1 MSKNSAVDLI
11 RRSPVSEGE
20 MFSEFQDWCLRTYGD
35 SGKTKTV
42 TRRKY
47 NKILQT
53 LLQSD
58 ESDGVYIENNHIN
71 AKFKFWVKSKGFQ
84 VGSGHSEQ
92 KKAAAG
98 KPVLYV
104 PVKTTV
110 SLSFSVRVHLPSEVS
125 SGFYGNKCVDGVP
138 GQDTSSL
145 KRVAV
150 VEDFFDIIYAMHVE
164 IGTDPNKAPKHAGQ
178 KKTYKA
184 ALLRAATKTARGP
197 AARGQSK
204 VTWERQRGSGRELA
218 LALARRVGGRAPRS
232 CEERPPALRMGAGR
246 EHSCGTALGSRL
258 PCGGDGI
265 PITRSPWHLMASW
278 QGTRIAET
286 YAFLP
291 REAVT
296 RFLMSCHECQKRM
309 HVNPCGVESKE
320 NDRPSSLAPGLID
333 YNMPITA
340 TYLKQMKLQCMST
353 NEQDESSVS
362 SEDFDMTDPTWIS
375 ADHGTTSDLSPCRGE
390 RMHSP
395 QNAHKEEDDDSS
407 SESGSGNGLPTLN
420 PPVPGSAADSSSYN
434 EVNGNG
440 AAAPLDFSTTSSSS
454 SSEDQ
459 PVNLSERLPPGPL
472 LCPFQPDAPDG
483 LRGRSKYAGKAAPA
497 ELRLDYGNKVTAVP
511 ARERHS
517 SLETAPALGVR
528 SETAITKSPQY
539 SSGSYDSGK
548 TEVSVCP
555 EDLSMSRAHTADD
568 DDDDHDDHEDS
579 DKINDSEGMDPERL
593 KAFNMFVR
601 LFVDENLDRMV
612 PISKQP
618 KEKIQAIIES
628 CSRQFPEFQERARK
642 RIRTYLKSCRRMK
655 KNGMET
661 RPTPPHLTSAM
672 AENILAAACE
682 SETRKAAKRMRL
694 DVYQARD
701 EQIALEKQSAREPA
715 TLAPSAYSLAA
726 SAYSQDQIYIN
737 GGLNYSY
744 RGYGGLGAS
753 LQHPVSLT
761 TGTPQSNG
769 PTDLSMKSLASNSS
783 SSSTNSRGVPSAQL
797 SPTEINAV
805 RQLIA
810 GYRESAAFLLRS
822 ADELENLILQ
832 QN

>member
-1 MSKNSAVDLI
+1 MSTKRTSVVSTK
-11 RRSPVSEGE
+11 RSQSPVVWEGE
-20 MFSEFQDWCLRTYGD
+20 MFGEFQDWCLRTYGD

-53 LLQSD
+53 LMQGD
-58 ESDGVYIENNHIN
+58 DSDGVYLESNHIN

-84 VGSGHSEQ
+84 VGSAEDENANEGS
-92 KKAAAG
+92 G
-98 KPVLYV
+98 RPVLYV
-104 PVKTTV
+104 PIKATCVD
-110 SLSFSVRVHLPSEVS
+110 SS
-125 SGFYGNKCVDGVP
+125 SGQDGA
-138 GQDTSSL
+138 SL

-164 IGTDPNKAPKHAGQ
+164 ISSDPGRAPKHAGQ

-184 ALLRAATKTARGP
+184 
-197 AARGQSK
+197 
-204 VTWERQRGSGRELA
+204 
-218 LALARRVGGRAPRS
+218 
-232 CEERPPALRMGAGR
+232 
-246 EHSCGTALGSRL
+246 
-258 PCGGDGI
+258 
-265 PITRSPWHLMASW
+265 
-278 QGTRIAET
+278 IAET

-296 RFLMSCHECQKRM
+296 RFLMSCGECQKRM
-309 HVNPCGVESKE
+309 HISPSSADFKE
-320 NDRPSSLAPGLID
+320 NDRPPSLTPGLID
-333 YNMPITA
+333 YNMPLTT
-340 TYLKQMKLQCMST
+340 TYLKQMKLQCMNN

-362 SEDFDMTDPTWIS
+362 SEDFDMSDPTWIS
-375 ADHGTTSDLSPCRGE
+375 AEHGPASDPNAPNHTD

-407 SESGSGNGLPTLN
+407 SESGSGNGPLAVT
-420 PPVPGSAADSSSYN
+420 PPSSLVVGPAPNSRAGSTSALCIVTAAGSSGRAFGGQA
-434 EVNGNG
+434 VNGNG
-440 AAAPLDFSTTSSSS
+440 TSGPPPVAPPLDFSTTSSSAS
-454 SSEDQ
+454 SLEEREQQSH
-459 PVNLSERLPPGPL
+459 VVTLSERLAPGALLGPAYPL
-472 LCPFQPDAPDG
+472 DSAMEE
-483 LRGRSKYAGKAAPA
+483 LRRKYPGKYAAAGIPLPLPA
-497 ELRLDYGNKVTAVP
+497 DLRLDRDIRDCGN
-511 ARERHS
+511 
-517 SLETAPALGVR
+517 
-528 SETAITKSPQY
+528 KSPQY
-539 SSGSYDSGK
+539 SSGSYDSVK
-548 TEVSVCP
+548 MEICP
-555 EDLSMSRAHTADD
+555 EDLTMGRAQAADD
-568 DDDDHDDHEDS
+568 DDDDHDDHDDN
-579 DKINDSEGMDPERL
+579 DKINDTEGVDPERL

-628 CSRQFPEFQERARK
+628 CCRQFPEFQERARK

-682 SETRKAAKRMRL
+682 SESRKAAKRMRM
-694 DVYQARD
+694 DVYQAH
-701 EQIALEKQSAREPA
+701 EEPIALDKPSTREPA
-715 TLAPSAYSLAA
+715 SLAHSAYSLAA
-726 SAYSQDQIYIN
+726 TAYSQDQLYIN

-744 RGYGGLGAS
+744 RGYSGLGAS
-753 LQHPVSLT
+753 MPQPVSLT
-761 TGTPQSNG
+761 TGTAQSNG
-769 PTDLSMKSLASNSS
+769 PTDLSMKSLVSS
-783 SSSTNSRGVPSAQL
+783 SSSSSSSNSHAHTHGRNGSSGGAGGGTSAQL
-797 SPTEINAV
+797 SPTEITAV